1 MSEEDISKAGTEK
14 DQEKIEGDTAVESQ
28 PVPAGE
34 VIPQFVEDEMKSS
47 YIDYAMS
54 VIVGRALPD
63 VRDGLKPVHRRIL
76 YAMHTAGHT
85 STRPYTKSAR
95 IVGDVLGKYH
105 PHGDMAVY
113 DALVRMA
120 QDFSLRYPL
129 IDGQGNFG
137 SIDGDSAAAMRY
149 TESRLKKIAEEM
161 LEDIEKD
168 TVEFVPNYDGSL
180 QEPTVLPSKVPNLLI
195 NGSSGIAVGMATNMP
210 PHSLSEVVDGLIF
223 LIENPDATVVEIT
236 NYIKGP
242 DFPTGGV
249 IYGSEGIY
257 SAYATGKGK
266 IRIRA
271 KTEIEEDEKG
281 RKRIIVTELPYQVNK
296 SKLLEDI
303 ANAVKEKRI
312 EGISDLR
319 DESDKEGLRIVFE
332 LKKDCLAEV
341 TLNQLFKHSALET
354 TFGIINL
361 ALVDGVPKELS
372 LKEIMQYFI
381 KHRFE
386 IVTKRTEYDLKRAK
400 KRAHILEGLLIA
412 LENIDRCIEIIKG
425 SATAEEAAQNLI
437 KAFSLSQEQAKAI
450 LEMRLQKMI
459 RLEMKAL
466 KDEHAKLMKTIEEL
480 TAILSTDQG
489 IYEIIK
495 NELRELKEKYGDERR
510 SEIVEDTVNLEIAD
524 LIPQEQMVVTI
535 TEKGYIRRIPLEE
548 YRAQRRG
555 GKGLIG
561 LKTVEEDFPMD
572 IFVSWN
578 HDYLL
583 FFSNKGKVYWL
594 KTYQLPLGT
603 RYAKGRAVVNLLP
616 NLEKDE
622 MINAVIP
629 VSSFDH
635 KHYLLFA
642 TKKGIIKKTPLSAYG
657 RPRNLGIIALKL
669 REGDELIKT
678 KLSDGTMDVM
688 LATKK
693 GLAVRFHES
702 QVRSMGRVSSGVIG
716 VRLSKGDEVVS
727 MLTVRSK
734 TKSTILT
741 ITENG
746 YGKRSKLEDYRKTTR
761 GAKGVRTIKVN
772 ERNGH
777 VVGLLDVLD
786 GEEIV
791 VTTKLGMVI
800 RVPVSEVRV
809 QGRDTNGVRI
819 IRLNM
824 GDKVASIAK
833 VKNNKES
840 LGNGDEEQKEGI

>member
-1 MSEEDISKAGTEK
+1 
-14 DQEKIEGDTAVESQ
+14 
-28 PVPAGE
+28 
-34 VIPQFVEDEMKSS
+34 
-47 YIDYAMS
+47 
-54 VIVGRALPD
+54 
-63 VRDGLKPVHRRIL
+63 
-76 YAMHTAGHT
+76 
-85 STRPYTKSAR
+85 
-95 IVGDVLGKYH
+95 
-105 PHGDMAVY
+105 
-113 DALVRMA
+113 
-120 QDFSLRYPL
+120 
-129 IDGQGNFG
+129 
-137 SIDGDSAAAMRY
+137 
-149 TESRLKKIAEEM
+149 
-161 LEDIEKD
+161 
-168 TVEFVPNYDGSL
+168 
-180 QEPTVLPSKVPNLLI
+180 
-195 NGSSGIAVGMATNMP
+195 
-210 PHSLSEVVDGLIF
+210 
-223 LIENPDATVVEIT
+223 
-236 NYIKGP
+236 
-242 DFPTGGV
+242 
-249 IYGSEGIY
+249 
-257 SAYATGKGK
+257 
-266 IRIRA
+266 
-271 KTEIEEDEKG
+271 
-281 RKRIIVTELPYQVNK
+281 
-296 SKLLEDI
+296 
-303 ANAVKEKRI
+303 
-312 EGISDLR
+312 
-319 DESDKEGLRIVFE
+319 E